1 MIKILYKK
9 ISNLFI
15 NTVLVHL
22 EEFLVPKDNSVAL
35 NIIVVENLKI
45 LKPARVI
52 KSNKSGKGIS
62 SEIL

>member
-52 KSNKSGKGIS
+52 KSNKSGKRVS